1 MYPPKDN
8 SFERTIRGLGLD
20 VKDSKKKH
28 RFIELRAQDK
38 SQRTVAAELGIGV
51 QIAKRWDNKF
61 KEQIESLNALEL
73 EALLEKYWLTEKA
86 RIERLGSQLVRVRDQ
101 LEERDFSDVETPK
114 LLDME
119 LKLEAAL
126 SKGDARLAH
135 KTPSNQN
142 ESLHVSFAD
151 SPEYKKLRSKLM
163 QVLEPH
169 PKIREEI
176 AQALLEAEAANKRNN
191 EGYGKK

>member
-1 MYPPKDN
+1 MKDA
-8 SFERTIRGLGLD
+8 ET
-20 VKDSKKKH
+20 KH
-28 RFIELRAQDK
+28 RFVALRGEEK
-38 SQRTVAAELGIGV
+38 SLRTIARELGVGRET
-51 QIAKRWDNKF
+51 ARRWDHKF
-61 KEQIESLNALEL
+61 KEQIEDRKVLEL
-73 EALLEKYWLTEKA
+73 EELREEYLLTEKA
-86 RIERLGSQLVRVRDQ
+86 RIERLGGQLLRIKDQ

-119 LKLEAAL
+119 LKLDAAL

-176 AQALLEAEAANKRNN
+176 AQALLEAEAANKRGN
-191 EGYGKK
+191 EGNG